1 MKITSKNIS
10 VPPSGDQHQ
19 NNDNQ
24 FIPMQTYGYA
34 NVSHSSSLSWY
45 QSWYSCDDFQSRN
58 PPTSLVPSYS
68 NIYPNSI
75 KLDVSTRVESTWIIW
90 PFLHQ
95 RSLSKCKYR
104 PILNFSRWW
113 NFHRGTSRH
122 RPDHSSST
130 ISQSIYRKL
139 WKSSQF
145 HPQSKHVMA
154 GNTGR
159 GKWESLVPYSS
170 SLILFFSPSCP
181 NMLLTLDDVLKSLTF
196 LVSYLFIP
204 MYMRPSVSVMYL

>member
-1 MKITSKNIS
+1 MKINSTNIS
-10 VPPSGDQHQ
+10 VPPYEDQYQ
-19 NNDNQ
+19 NNGNQ

-104 PILNFSRWW
+104 PIFNFPEWW
-113 NFHRGTSRH
+113 NFHRETSRH
-122 RPDHSSST
+122 RPDHSFST
-130 ISQSIYRKL
+130 ISQSIYRKF
-139 WKSSQF
+139 WESSQF
-145 HPQSKHVMA
+145 HPPSVYVMA

-159 GKWESLVPYSS
+159 GKWESLASYPS
-170 SLILFFSPSCP
+170 SLIMYSF
-181 NMLLTLDDVLKSLTF
+181 LLHVQICF
-196 LVSYLFIP
+196 LL
-204 MYMRPSVSVMYL
+204 

>member
-1 MKITSKNIS
+1 MKINSTNIS

-19 NNDNQ
+19 NNGNQ
-24 FIPMQTYGYA
+24 FNPMQTYGYT
-34 NVSHSSSLSWY
+34 NVSYLSSLSWY
-45 QSWYSCDDFQSRN
+45 ISPDTLMMTFNLATPQH
-58 PPTSLVPSYS
+58 SLVPSYS

-90 PFLHQ
+90 PFLYQ
-95 RSLSKCKYR
+95 RILSKCKYR
-104 PILNFSRWW
+104 PIFNFSRWW

-130 ISQSIYRKL
+130 VSKSIYRKL

-145 HPQSKHVMA
+145 HPPSVYVMA

-159 GKWESLVPYSS
+159 GKWESLASYPS
-170 SLILFFSPSCP
+170 SLIMYSF
-181 NMLLTLDDVLKSLTF
+181 LLHVQICF
-196 LVSYLFIP
+196 LL
-204 MYMRPSVSVMYL
+204 